1 MIDMAALVYS
11 LCTATALICC
21 VLLLRGYQRFAG
33 LTLNNGLLAFDK
45 LMVPEI
51 DLFFWRLMVALIAML
66 VLLFGLIWDL
76 Q

>member
-1 MIDMAALVYS
+1 
-11 LCTATALICC
+11 
-21 VLLLRGYQRFAG
+21 
-33 LTLNNGLLAFDK
+33 LAFDK